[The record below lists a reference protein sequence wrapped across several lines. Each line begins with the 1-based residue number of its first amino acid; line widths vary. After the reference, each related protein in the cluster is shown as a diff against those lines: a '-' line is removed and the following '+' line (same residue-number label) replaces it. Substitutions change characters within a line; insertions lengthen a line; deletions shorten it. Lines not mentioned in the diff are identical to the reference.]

1 MFDEK
6 INIDLKNSN
15 KYDKEIIY
23 SVNRSWYVK
32 KIKEEYK
39 VFLKTNKYPLNEN
52 NYNSDTFSN
61 YEKKLLL

>member
-39 VFLKTNKYPLNEN
+39 VSKN
-52 NYNSDTFSN
+52 
-61 YEKKLLL
+61 